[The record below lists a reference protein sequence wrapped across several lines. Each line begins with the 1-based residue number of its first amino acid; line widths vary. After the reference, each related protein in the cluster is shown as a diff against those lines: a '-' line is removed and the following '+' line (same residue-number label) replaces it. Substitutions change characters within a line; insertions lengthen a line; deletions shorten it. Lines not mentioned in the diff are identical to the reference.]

1 MSYKEVT
8 KVKYGFISSHDECDP
23 AKYCEATE
31 YARALGAGIN
41 MNSSYFGYTD
51 WMLRSPFI
59 TAENSISVVR
69 GIGDS
74 KVVGTV
80 ERWAQSNAVYAV
92 RPMVTIVLQ

>member
-1 MSYKEVT
+1 
-8 KVKYGFISSHDECDP
+8 
-23 AKYCEATE
+23 
-31 YARALGAGIN
+31 
-41 MNSSYFGYTD
+41 
-51 WMLRSPFI
+51 MLRSPFI

-80 ERWAQSNAVYAV
+80 ERWSTSNAVYAV